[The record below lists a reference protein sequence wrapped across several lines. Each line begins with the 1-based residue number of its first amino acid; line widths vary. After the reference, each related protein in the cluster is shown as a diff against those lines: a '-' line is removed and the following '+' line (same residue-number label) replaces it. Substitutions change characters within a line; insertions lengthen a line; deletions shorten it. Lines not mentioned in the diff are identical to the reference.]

1 MIKKEQKF
9 LNSSLKSGEKEDD
22 EGFSTYLY
30 EVLKGTKPAAL
41 VTCEENL
48 LGQMLPKLQKENL
61 RYFIQSL
68 PNSKVNIF
76 FGAKECIEIVENFLN
91 KPMCKFSPF
100 EDFILGAILGYDI
113 KLQCKRLLK
122 RSDVNQENNSTAV

>member
-1 MIKKEQKF
+1 MMRV
-9 LNSSLKSGEKEDD
+9 
-22 EGFSTYLY
+22 FSTYLY

-76 FGAKECIEIVENFLN
+76 FGAKECIEIVE
-91 KPMCKFSPF
+91 KFSPF

>member
-1 MIKKEQKF
+1 MMRV
-9 LNSSLKSGEKEDD
+9 
-22 EGFSTYLY
+22 FSTYLY

-122 RSDVNQENNSTAV
+122 RSDVNQENNSTTV

>member
-1 MIKKEQKF
+1 MMRV
-9 LNSSLKSGEKEDD
+9 
-22 EGFSTYLY
+22 FSTYLY

-76 FGAKECIEIVENFLN
+76 LVQRNAL
-91 KPMCKFSPF
+91 
-100 EDFILGAILGYDI
+100 
-113 KLQCKRLLK
+113 KL
-122 RSDVNQENNSTAV
+122 

>member
-48 LGQMLPKLQKENL
+48 LGQMLPKLQKGKFEIF
-61 RYFIQSL
+61 YSKFAKFQS
-68 PNSKVNIF
+68 KYF

>member
-1 MIKKEQKF
+1 MMRV
-9 LNSSLKSGEKEDD
+9 
-22 EGFSTYLY
+22 FSTYLY

-91 KPMCKFSPF
+91 KP
-100 EDFILGAILGYDI
+100 
-113 KLQCKRLLK
+113 KL
-122 RSDVNQENNSTAV
+122 

>member
-1 MIKKEQKF
+1 
-9 LNSSLKSGEKEDD
+9 
-22 EGFSTYLY
+22 
-30 EVLKGTKPAAL
+30 
-41 VTCEENL
+41 
-48 LGQMLPKLQKENL
+48 MLPKLQKENL